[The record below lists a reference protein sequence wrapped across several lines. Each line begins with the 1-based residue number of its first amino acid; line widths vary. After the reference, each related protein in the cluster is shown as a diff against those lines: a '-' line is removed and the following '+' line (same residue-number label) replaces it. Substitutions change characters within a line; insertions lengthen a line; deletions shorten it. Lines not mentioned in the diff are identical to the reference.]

1 MYSTKTNNNIK
12 DVPRFNLIFPF
23 IQNSVFIS
31 TNNVGTIMLSETLA
45 GACFKILK
53 QIKID
58 CWNRVLNASHFSSTS
73 LILLLTR

>member
-1 MYSTKTNNNIK
+1 MYPTKTNNNIK
-12 DVPRFNLIFPF
+12 DVTTFQFIFTF
-23 IQNSVFIS
+23 IQNSVFIP
-31 TNNVGTIMLSETLA
+31 TNNVGTIILSETLA
-45 GACFKILK
+45 GECFKILK